1 MRSRD
6 RGWNYVQVDRLRS
19 SLPPMS
25 LVATRWQRGRVW
37 RIASEQQRSVPR
49 QRDAE
54 GSGHL
59 TIAREGPA
67 GIRHAVAQAVT
78 TTECGLPLPTLR
90 VWDIVWPGDRG
101 AVVCTACAIAVVRAT
116 ESG

>member
-1 MRSRD
+1 
-6 RGWNYVQVDRLRS
+6 
-19 SLPPMS
+19 MS
-25 LVATRWQRGRVW
+25 LVATRWQRGGVW
-37 RIASEQQRSVPR
+37 RIASEQVRSVPR

-54 GSGHL
+54 VSGHL
-59 TIAREGPA
+59 TIAREEPTGV
-67 GIRHAVAQAVT
+67 RHAVAQPET

-101 AVVCTACAIAVVRAT
+101 AIVCTTCAIAVVLAT